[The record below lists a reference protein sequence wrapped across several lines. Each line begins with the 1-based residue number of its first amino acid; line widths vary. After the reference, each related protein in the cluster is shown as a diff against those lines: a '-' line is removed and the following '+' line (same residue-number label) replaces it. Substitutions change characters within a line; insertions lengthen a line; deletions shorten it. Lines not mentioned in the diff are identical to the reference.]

1 MKKIKISYISTPKQL
16 VVTLN
21 GKSYLILKTD
31 PGYEKIYNSVKTGT
45 PSGIESLLGEYGYI
59 KTATKKIVK
68 EFNKK
73 SKNSKIPKLKVDNNG
88 NITVSKLTFNN
99 KLTKKIADWFY
110 SGYDI
115 TAYYK
120 LLDKIARNPDN
131 IIQSGLLDFIAANDL
146 PITTNGTF
154 LAYKVTRSDGYDHHS
169 GTILY
174 EVGKCV
180 EMDREKVDSSRG
192 VCSGRGLYFASI
204 NYYKYHLG
212 DDTSSKRFL
221 VEVDPMDV
229 VSIPTTYENSK
240 GRCCKMKVVRDI
252 GWSDNSIPPHTE
264 IINLDT
270 WAPPVKNAKKVKKA
284 SNVEIGGTQKLKTED
299 VKAKL
304 IKYVNGRL
312 KAGKIPTIRNAQK
325 AVKGVSVGDIRN
337 ILYDA
342 GYLLAKDGK
351 VFTLSNVR
359 IKNKNL
365 VKY

>member
-1 MKKIKISYISTPKQL
+1 MKKLKISYISTPKQL

-21 GKSYLILKTD
+21 GKTYLILKTD
-31 PGYEKIYNSVKTGT
+31 PGYERIYNSVKTGT

-59 KTATKKIVK
+59 KTATKTIVK
-68 EFNKK
+68 EFNKR
-73 SKNSKIPKLKVDNNG
+73 SRNSKTPKLKVDNNG
-88 NITVSKLTFNN
+88 NITVGKLTFNN

-174 EVGKCV
+174 KVGEYVK
-180 EMDREKVDSSRG
+180 MNRKYVDSSRD

-204 NYYKYHLG
+204 NYYKYHFG
-212 DDTSSKRFL
+212 GDTSSKRFL

-342 GYLLAKDGK
+342 GYLLVKDGK
-351 VFTLSNVR
+351 VFTLSNV
-359 IKNKNL
+359 
-365 VKY
+365 